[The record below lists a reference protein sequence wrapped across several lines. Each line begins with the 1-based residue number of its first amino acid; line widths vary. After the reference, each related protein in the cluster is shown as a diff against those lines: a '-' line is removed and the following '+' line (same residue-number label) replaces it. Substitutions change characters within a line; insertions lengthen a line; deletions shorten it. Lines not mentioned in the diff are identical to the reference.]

1 MFFGEVFQE
10 VKYWYRHMN
19 IQTLKVVVF
28 RQITLFK
35 SVKTSFNLKA
45 QAIDGASGDALS
57 IAL

>member
-28 RQITLFK
+28 RQITQK
-35 SVKTSFNLKA
+35 KNLARSTPQK
-45 QAIDGASGDALS
+45 QLS
-57 IAL
+57 SEL